1 MSTVHVVGG
10 DFQRGFASIDSRACS
25 IANEIPRFFVP
36 LLAAALM
43 LKSGRLGKPPW
54 VNVMPTCFVIQGFG
68 RKTDFASGRTLD
80 LDASYEVIKEAVESV
95 PGMDFSCIRADEIV
109 QSGHIERVMYD
120 YLLRA
125 DLVIADLSTSNV
137 NAFYELG
144 VRCALRPRCT
154 IVVAENKI
162 SFPFDINHVPIHTYE
177 HLGDDIGR
185 REAKRLKGVLI
196 ELITTIMASGEPDSP
211 VYTFVP
217 GLAAPSIPAGP
228 SMKRPKAGQG
238 TSLSDV
244 KKCAMEAMD
253 HGDFEAAIPLWQRA
267 REQGP
272 KDNFVVQQL
281 ALATYKAKKPTEL
294 EALKKAREV
303 LSYLRPEESLDPET
317 LGLWGA
323 VHKRLYELESDQ
335 QALVEAITATEKGFV
350 VGRDYYN
357 GINLA
362 FLLDSRAAG
371 APREMAREDHARAQ
385 GVRRRVTAVCRAE
398 LEEKPEMNKRD
409 RYWVLATLQQAAL
422 GLGDNQAAEDWGK
435 QALEQ
440 QPASRMVHSTQEQL
454 AKLRSLLEKL
464 DSKLG

>member
-1 MSTVHVVGG
+1 M
-10 DFQRGFASIDSRACS
+10 RGRRISRGLDGKGAP
-25 IANEIPRFFVP
+25 PRRP
-36 LLAAALM
+36 ALTHARLSLYLPWLYM
-43 LKSGRLGKPPW
+43 VKSGPGLACQGHL
-54 VNVMPTCFVIQGFG
+54 MPTCFVIQGFG

-80 LDASYEVIKEAVESV
+80 LDASYEVIKEAVEAV
-95 PGMDFSCIRADEIV
+95 PGMDFTCIRADEIV
-109 QSGHIERVMYD
+109 QSGHIERVMYE

-185 REAKRLKGVLI
+185 REAKRFKGVLI
-196 ELITTIMASGEPDSP
+196 ELITAIMASGETDSA

-228 SMKRPKAGQG
+228 SVEPPKAGHG

-244 KKCAMEAMD
+244 KKRAMEAMD
-253 HGDFEAAIPLWQRA
+253 HCDFEAAIPLWQRA

-272 KDNFVVQQL
+272 KDYFVVQQL
-281 ALATYKAKKPTEL
+281 ALATYKSKKPSEA
-294 EALKKAREV
+294 EALKKAREI

-323 VHKRLYELESDQ
+323 VHKRLYELEGDQ
-335 QALVEAITATEKGFV
+335 QALVEAIMATEKGFV
-350 VGRDYYN
+350 VRRDYYN

-371 APREMAREDHARAQ
+371 AEPEMAIEDHARAQ
-385 GVRRRVTAVCRAE
+385 GVRRRVIEACREE
-398 LEEKPEMNKRD
+398 LEQKPEMSKSE
-409 RYWVLATLQQAAL
+409 RYWVLATLQQASL
-422 GLGDNQAAEDWGK
+422 GLGEDQAAEEWGR
-435 QALEQ
+435 QALGQ
-440 QPASRMVHSTQEQL
+440 QPSSGMAQSTEEQL
-454 AKLRSLLEKL
+454 AKLRALLAKRDVKL
-464 DSKLG
+464 R